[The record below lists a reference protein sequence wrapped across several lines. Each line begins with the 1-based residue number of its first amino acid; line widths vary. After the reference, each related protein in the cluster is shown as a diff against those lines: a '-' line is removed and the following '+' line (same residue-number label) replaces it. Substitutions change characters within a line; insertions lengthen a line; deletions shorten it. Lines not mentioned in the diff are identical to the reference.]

1 MSECTKIEQKNKI
14 IYTLDNLA
22 PRLKQ
27 LALHIHANPELSFEE
42 VASAAALIAPLRE
55 AGFEIEEGLGGL
67 PTAFRATFDSGK
79 PGPTIALLGSMTR
92 WQTSATHVVII

>member
-55 AGFEIEEGLGGL
+55 AGLRLRKGWGGCLL
-67 PTAFRATFDSGK
+67 PFAPPSTAANPAR
-79 PGPTIALLGSMTR
+79 LLHYWRSMTR